1 VQKSIPAVNVMRME
15 NIMPGLE
22 PRAHIVEAV
31 LSFRMKPDGVRKFC
45 FFVFACSN
53 DAAPNMKLFS
63 GIKQYP

>member
-1 VQKSIPAVNVMRME
+1 
-15 NIMPGLE
+15 MPGLE